1 VRIAF
6 VTTGLIYGGTET
18 QLIALS
24 RELVKRGNEVS
35 IYTLT
40 EKNPR
45 LAELHGSGV
54 SVVVDQKRLKLDP
67 RVLWRLRSYIKRTG
81 ADVVQGLLHD
91 GNVYAPLASIGTG
104 ALAFASE
111 RNDDYVLSRNQR
123 IGLLV
128 SRGAIA
134 GVIAN
139 SHAGAEF
146 ARRNFRLPKERFHVV
161 WNGIDIDAI
170 RTRAQACKTD
180 YRREFFHAEGV
191 KVACLVGNVKP
202 SKDYELALRVADTLT
217 RANPEWRVLFI
228 GGPAPN
234 PAHAEY
240 VERVSSIF
248 RAGAFEGRAHFAGLR
263 KDVFEIVSHCDVL
276 FSTSRNE
283 GFPNAVLEAMA
294 VGTPVVTTDYS
305 DIRRILPEQW
315 QVVRSRTPEE
325 ITAAILRADCERSHL
340 AESQRAWVEQNATIV
355 RAAQRL
361 EDVYRKAAAAI
372 T

>member
-1 VRIAF
+1 MRIAF

-45 LAELHGSGV
+45 LAELQGTGV

-67 RVLWRLRSYIKRTG
+67 TVLWRLRSHIKRTG
-81 ADVVQGLLHD
+81 ANVVQGLLHD
-91 GNVYAPLASIGTG
+91 GNVYAPLAAIGTG

-111 RNDDYVLSRNQR
+111 RNDDYLLSRNQR
-123 IGLLV
+123 LGLRV

-146 ARRNFRLPKERFHVV
+146 AQRNFGLPRERFHVV

-170 RTRAQACKTD
+170 QARIEACKTD
-180 YRREFFHAEGV
+180 YRSEFFDAEGV

-217 RANPEWRVLFI
+217 RTNPEWRVVFI

-240 VERVSSIF
+240 VERVNSMF

-263 KDVFEIVSHCDVL
+263 KDVFEIVSRCDVL

-294 VGTPVVTTDYS
+294 IGTPVVTTDYS
-305 DIRRILPEQW
+305 DIRRILPESW
-315 QVVRSRTPEE
+315 QVISSRAPDE
-325 ITAAILRADCERSHL
+325 IAAAILRADRERPHL
-340 AESQRAWVEQNATIV
+340 AEAQRAWVQENATIG

-361 EDVYRKAAAAI
+361 EDVYRTMVASI
-372 T
+372 R